1 MVGKT
6 KTLFGIISMDQDSLQ
21 VPVLVTD
28 EVLSVVDTCVFLPVP
43 AALASP
49 QQFSCQN
56 CGEEFKSRIAAQA
69 HKQYVC
75 KRSEDTDSSHTSS
88 VQLLQ
93 DLGNRYQT
101 SSPFLNIKTER

>member
-1 MVGKT
+1 MT
-6 KTLFGIISMDQDSLQ
+6 KKLFGIISTYQNSLQ
-21 VPVLVTD
+21 LAVLVTGD
-28 EVLSVVDTCVFLPVP
+28 VFSVVDMCVPLPVP

-49 QQFSCQN
+49 QQFSCEN

-75 KRSEDTDSSHTSS
+75 KRSDDTDSSHTSS

>member
-1 MVGKT
+1 MT
-6 KTLFGIISMDQDSLQ
+6 KKLFGIISTYQNSLQ
-21 VPVLVTD
+21 LAVLVTGD
-28 EVLSVVDTCVFLPVP
+28 VFSVVDTCVPLPVP

-49 QQFSCQN
+49 QQFSCEN

-75 KRSEDTDSSHTSS
+75 KRSDDTDSSHTSS